1 MKRCKNY
8 TGLRE
13 LGFNVIVS
21 FFLAIAINVGLSY
34 PTLPVS
40 PKVTFFLGF
49 LPRRCQDGIHFS
61 ALDIENL
68 IDRAELD
75 TISPVPYTHKKH
87 PQG

>member
-40 PKVTFFLGF
+40 PKVTFFFWGF
-49 LPRRCQDGIHFS
+49 YQED
-61 ALDIENL
+61 AKMVY
-68 IDRAELD
+68 
-75 TISPVPYTHKKH
+75 ISLH
-87 PQG
+87 